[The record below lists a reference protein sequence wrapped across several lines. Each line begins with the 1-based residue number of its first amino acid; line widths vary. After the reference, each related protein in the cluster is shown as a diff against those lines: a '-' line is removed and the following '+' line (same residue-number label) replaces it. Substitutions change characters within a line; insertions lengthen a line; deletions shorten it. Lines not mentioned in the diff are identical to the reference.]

1 MSPTIFRAEGM
12 RFFFFSREESR
23 IHVHVL
29 GPDGEAKIWVE
40 PEVEIARNWGL
51 DDRKLR
57 RAVELVRERED
68 EIREAWRSHF
78 GS

>member
-1 MSPTIFRAEGM
+1 M
-12 RFFFFSREESR
+12 
-23 IHVHVL
+23 HVL
-29 GPDGEAKIWVE
+29 GQDGEAKIWVE
-40 PEVEIARNWGL
+40 PGVEIARNWGL

-68 EIREAWRSHF
+68 EIREAWRRHF

>member
-23 IHVHVL
+23 LHVHVL
-29 GPDGEAKIWVE
+29 GADGEAKIWVE

-68 EIREAWRSHF
+68 EIREAWRGHF

>member
-1 MSPTIFRAEGM
+1 M

-29 GPDGEAKIWVE
+29 GPDGEAKIWIE
-40 PEVEIARNWGL
+40 PDVEIARNWGL
-51 DDRKLR
+51 GDRKLR

>member
-29 GPDGEAKIWVE
+29 GPDGEAKIWIE
-40 PEVEIARNWGL
+40 PDVEIARNWGL
-51 DDRKLR
+51 GDRKLR